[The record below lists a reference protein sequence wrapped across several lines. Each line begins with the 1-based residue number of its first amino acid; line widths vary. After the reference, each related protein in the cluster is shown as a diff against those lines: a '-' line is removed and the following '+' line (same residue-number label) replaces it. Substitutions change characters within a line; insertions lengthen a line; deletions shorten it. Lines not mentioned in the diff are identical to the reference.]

1 MRFSSIS
8 INTISIIA
16 MLLLASSVASADSE
30 VRISKTKIITKYA
43 YGNSSGMCNGGVLA
57 NYCIDQLKDQAK
69 RDGIRQTET
78 SCSIDGG
85 RLDRFSG
92 NCWGNCSPLYIPD
105 NQSAFVT
112 CSLNCDADCYIE
124 IPDEELE

>member
-16 MLLLASSVASADSE
+16 MLFLASSVASADSE